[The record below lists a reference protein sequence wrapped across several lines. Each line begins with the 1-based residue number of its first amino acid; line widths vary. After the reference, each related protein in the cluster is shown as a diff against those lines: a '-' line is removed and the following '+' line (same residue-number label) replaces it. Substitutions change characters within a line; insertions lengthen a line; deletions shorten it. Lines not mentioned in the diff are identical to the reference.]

1 MASPARCAL
10 FIHGVACDHSVW
22 ARPAAALA
30 ARGWQVLAPDLPGHG
45 GGAAPAPASV
55 QAGADWAL
63 AQLPPDAPP
72 VEAGPYD
79 VMVARWEPRD

>member
-1 MASPARCAL
+1 MSLDLAGP
-10 FIHGVACDHSVW
+10 D
-22 ARPAAALA
+22 AAMTMVNA
-30 ARGWQVLAPDLPGHG
+30 VPE
-45 GGAAPAPASV
+45 S
-55 QAGADWAL
+55 AL